1 MKSFLKPYLLFSL
14 LVGFVLYA
22 LHSQFGPRI
31 VHPFTIYTFAFFFV
45 LTLVLYRMMER
56 LLKADADNFLVAY
69 MGAMVARLL
78 LSLTLVL
85 VYLLRGGGHEG
96 NARWAFLGSF
106 FLLYF
111 LFAGFE
117 VWAVLSNLRPFSKRG
132 EITK

>member
-1 MKSFLKPYLLFSL
+1 MKPFLKQYLLFSL

-22 LHSQFGPRI
+22 LYSQFGSQI
-31 VHPFTIYTFAFFFV
+31 VHPFTPYTFAFFFV
-45 LTLVLYRMMER
+45 LTLVLYRLMER
-56 LLKADADNFLVAY
+56 LLRASPDNFLVAY
-69 MGAMVARLL
+69 FGAMVARLL

-106 FLLYF
+106 FILYF

-132 EITK
+132 EITE

>member
-14 LVGFVLYA
+14 LVAFGLYA

-45 LTLVLYRMMER
+45 LTLVLYRMIER
-56 LLKADADNFLVAY
+56 LLRADADNFVVAY
-69 MGAMVARLL
+69 MGAMVVRLL

-85 VYLLRGGGHEG
+85 VYLLRGGGQEG
-96 NARWAFLGSF
+96 QARWAFLGSF
-106 FLLYF
+106 FILYF